1 MPVLPFQDKV
11 IVVIGAAGGIG
22 ASLCR
27 LLAAEGARLM
37 LGGRDAGRLQAL
49 ADELDSSETTASAVD
64 ATDSTAVQQFFAAA
78 KSRHGQIDGV
88 VNCAGSILLKPAHQT
103 SDAEWLSTV
112 ATNLHTAFY
121 TLRHAIGA
129 MSAGGSIVLVSTA
142 AARIGLANHEA
153 VAASKAGVIGLTL
166 SAAATYA
173 PRKIR
178 VNCVAP
184 GLVETPLSERI
195 TRNETSRN
203 ASLAMHALGRL
214 GQPEDVAA
222 AIAFLLNPSNSWIT
236 GQVLGVDG
244 GLGSLRSR

>member
-22 ASLCR
+22 AALCR

-49 ADELDSSETTASAVD
+49 ADELGSEATAAPVD
-64 ATDSTAVQQFFAAA
+64 ATDSSAVQQFFAAA
-78 KSRHGQIDGV
+78 KSRHGQVDGV

-121 TLRHAIGA
+121 TLRHGVGA

-195 TRNETSRN
+195 TRNEASRN
-203 ASLAMHALGRL
+203 ASLSMHALGRL

-222 AIAFLLNPSNSWIT
+222 AIAFLLNPANSWIT